1 MIFFTDPNHST
12 SKAKMKWRELRMAAD
27 PEMTDEERIK
37 LVNDYV
43 EEHRKEYGKFPP
55 PPVLERAANFIL
67 RNYISLKTEEYKIIS
82 VYTMER
88 QRSKEQQMY
97 EDSYEYK

>member
-12 SKAKMKWRELRMAAD
+12 SKARAKWREIQRASD
-27 PEMTDEERIK
+27 PAMTDEQRVK
-37 LVNDYV
+37 LVNNYV
-43 EEHRKEYGKFPP
+43 EEHRNEYGKFPP
-55 PPVLERAANFIL
+55 PPVLERCANFIL
-67 RNYISLKTEEYKIIS
+67 KNYISVKKEEYKILS

-97 EDSYEYK
+97 EDTYEYR